1 MTLKDYNDAL
11 ASSENYDSWFSSSA
25 HHTVLIAGVSFPC
38 VRITKQKVALSDGT
52 LFQTS
57 ERNKVEF
64 QQNAVKH
71 TTGSRIASIYE
82 TLSPVDKVSV
92 SDFVK
97 ALEVKTKIQREI
109 ERLTSMNDVPAQN
122 QEAEKKHDWHSLRC
136 SFCGKTS
143 DEVKKMIAG
152 PNGVYICDE
161 CIGICDEILKEDTSP
176 QEG

>member
-1 MTLKDYNDAL
+1 MTLKDYEFAL
-11 ASSENYDSWFSSSA
+11 QSSDYGTWFSTHA

-71 TTGSRIASIYE
+71 TSGSRIASIYE
-82 TLSPVDKVSV
+82 TLSPVDKLSV
-92 SDFVK
+92 SDFLE
-97 ALEVKTKIQREI
+97 ALERKTKIQRE
-109 ERLTSMNDVPAQN
+109 
-122 QEAEKKHDWHSLRC
+122 AEKAVELDPSKVHC